1 MVNSILVPRSG
12 MEQILNDG
20 TTGKVPACLLSPNK
34 LTDPSVPDSELS
46 MWHLEM
52 TLCDPWLAQW
62 GL

>member
-1 MVNSILVPRSG
+1 